1 MSQFLLVIPEG
12 WTQLDWQ
19 HITNNVPNMSGQA
32 VASMIQSGVLSDIE
46 AGLKEAGIVAQEA
59 SLVDAKLIDDTYFMV
74 KLG

>member
-19 HITNNVPNMSGQA
+19 HITNNVPNMSGPA

-46 AGLKEAGIVAQEA
+46 AGLKEAGIIPPKA

>member
-1 MSQFLLVIPEG
+1 MSDQIDLSKKRNRIVLALDIFLGP
-12 WTQLDWQ
+12 
-19 HITNNVPNMSGQA
+19 A

-46 AGLKEAGIVAQEA
+46 AGLKEAGIIPPEA

>member
-1 MSQFLLVIPEG
+1 MSDQIDLSKKRNRIVLALDIFLGP
-12 WTQLDWQ
+12 
-19 HITNNVPNMSGQA
+19 A